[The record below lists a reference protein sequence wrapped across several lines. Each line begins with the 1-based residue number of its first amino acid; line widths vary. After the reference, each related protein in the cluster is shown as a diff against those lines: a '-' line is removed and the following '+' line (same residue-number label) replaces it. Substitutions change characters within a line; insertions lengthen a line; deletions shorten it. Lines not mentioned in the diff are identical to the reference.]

1 MTESLLD
8 KVITGAFI
16 CKDEIEYRLDTLKSK
31 LDQQERAREAQR
43 QQARDEAWAM
53 WNAFKQEHENLTK
66 DMEQFLTDDY
76 HLNCIYCGM
85 ISPRSAEE
93 GAKTAR
99 YLQQMKDT
107 QDQMHALLES
117 QQETMKALV
126 AYLKEQHGFM
136 LREEHERYMED

>member
-31 LDQQERAREAQR
+31 LD
-43 QQARDEAWAM
+43 
-53 WNAFKQEHENLTK
+53 
-66 DMEQFLTDDY
+66 
-76 HLNCIYCGM
+76 
-85 ISPRSAEE
+85 P
-93 GAKTAR
+93 
-99 YLQQMKDT
+99 

-136 LREEHERYMED
+136 SREEHERYMED